1 MMRRLMSV
9 IQDRHGTYYVQRKVP
24 ERLQEAVA
32 RVLNDDKSR
41 RVFLKK
47 SLGTKNLKEAN
58 AAAVH
63 VLADFNRTI
72 AEAEALVKEHPLITM
87 LTDAQ
92 IKRMA
97 EAHYASI
104 LRDDEEERR
113 EGTGSEPVFQS
124 IARQLAAA
132 GIEHESPFTVGSLP
146 EAGLSDREIIK
157 RQSTMDFALGAGA
170 TALARGDI
178 TLVREQL
185 EELLYMFEINL
196 DRRSE
201 AYRKLGMAVLS
212 ADVRAWKDVERRG
225 AGEPVDTPQ
234 AHVLLPSGSQGHEG
248 GSLRDAL
255 EGWKKERTRPEG
267 TVLEYSRA
275 VEMFIQLHGNLAI
288 ADIKKRQALE
298 FREALQLVPR
308 KRKGSL
314 AKAGLPELSQWG
326 REHPSASKVSA
337 GTVNK
342 QLGAV
347 QAIAGW
353 GYQRGLVP
361 DDVPWADPFRA
372 MRLEEEQ
379 SQRGSFEATELQSV
393 FDAPIFVG
401 AKMPV
406 GGKGP
411 AGFWLPVLALFAGAR
426 QGEIAGLQVKNVRE
440 VEGVALIYIV
450 ADRASGKRLKAK
462 TSERVVPVHP
472 ELVRLGF
479 LDYVAARAHDG
490 QDAWL
495 FPLVAPSE
503 RRAVSAWSKWFGHYL
518 RNHIGISNPDR
529 VFHSFRHSFQDALR
543 RATPDAELRDA
554 LPGRSSGEM
563 SVSRG
568 YGARYMID
576 RWGLRTLKETIDAIS
591 YPGLDL
597 SRVRLIAIGSRTRI
611 KK

>member
-1 MMRRLMSV
+1 
-9 IQDRHGTYYVQRKVP
+9 
-24 ERLQEAVA
+24 
-32 RVLNDDKSR
+32 
-41 RVFLKK
+41 
-47 SLGTKNLKEAN
+47 
-58 AAAVH
+58 
-63 VLADFNRTI
+63 
-72 AEAEALVKEHPLITM
+72 
-87 LTDAQ
+87 
-92 IKRMA
+92 
-97 EAHYASI
+97 
-104 LRDDEEERR
+104 
-113 EGTGSEPVFQS
+113 
-124 IARQLAAA
+124 
-132 GIEHESPFTVGSLP
+132 
-146 EAGLSDREIIK
+146 
-157 RQSTMDFALGAGA
+157 
-170 TALARGDI
+170 
-178 TLVREQL
+178 
-185 EELLYMFEINL
+185 
-196 DRRSE
+196 
-201 AYRKLGMAVLS
+201 
-212 ADVRAWKDVERRG
+212 
-225 AGEPVDTPQ
+225 
-234 AHVLLPSGSQGHEG
+234 
-248 GSLRDAL
+248 
-255 EGWKKERTRPEG
+255 
-267 TVLEYSRA
+267 
-275 VEMFIQLHGNLAI
+275 
-288 ADIKKRQALE
+288 
-298 FREALQLVPR
+298 
-308 KRKGSL
+308 
-314 AKAGLPELSQWG
+314 
-326 REHPSASKVSA
+326 
-337 GTVNK
+337 
-342 QLGAV
+342 
-347 QAIAGW
+347 
-353 GYQRGLVP
+353 
-361 DDVPWADPFRA
+361 
-372 MRLEEEQ
+372 
-379 SQRGSFEATELQSV
+379 
-393 FDAPIFVG
+393 
-401 AKMPV
+401 MPV